1 MNASV
6 YSFNKHSF
14 STCVGQAL
22 GDAEESSQMG
32 RGEGQGKT
40 HTITNDALCLLHW
53 RQAPRTVLGAK
64 RKK

>member
-22 GDAEESSQMG
+22 GDAEERERDSCVLEFTDGEKG
-32 RGEGQGKT
+32 R
-40 HTITNDALCLLHW
+40 A
-53 RQAPRTVLGAK
+53 
-64 RKK
+64 RKDTYNYK